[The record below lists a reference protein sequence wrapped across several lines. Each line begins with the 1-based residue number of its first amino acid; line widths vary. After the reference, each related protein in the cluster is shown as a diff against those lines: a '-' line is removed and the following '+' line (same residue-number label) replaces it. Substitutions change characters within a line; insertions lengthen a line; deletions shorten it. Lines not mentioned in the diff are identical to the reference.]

1 MTPVT
6 IPWTDVNSETAL
18 VVAWHVDD
26 RQAVSAG
33 ASLLDVE
40 TSKAALEIEAPMD
53 GYLLQ
58 VASAGS
64 TVSVGEPV
72 GYLFED
78 EAALAQFA
86 ADRERSAQQAS
97 AAVGEEPGAG
107 RATAKAMER
116 AAQLGVDIA
125 SIRAEGLITVKDVEA
140 AAGQA
145 APARPPAEL
154 PPPLTGDPTTQRL
167 LLIGAGL
174 GATQVIDIL
183 AERPGQQAVAIVDD
197 NAAFWGREIRGV
209 PVVGG
214 SQSIPTLHSANAV
227 DAAVITISTS
237 VEARARLRRACE
249 AAGVPLANVIDPSSK
264 VGTGVVMGSGNV
276 ICAFCQLGTETR
288 LGDNNFISAY
298 NSFEHHNVL
307 GSDISTGPGCMTSG
321 EVHIG
326 DRVRLG
332 AGIFVE
338 PKLTLGDDV
347 QVASGAI
354 IVRSVPA
361 GHAVKTKVVTTTV
374 VPIRG
379 GPADT
384 RT

>member
-26 RQAVSAG
+26 RQAVTAG
-33 ASLLDVE
+33 SSLLDVE
-40 TSKAALEIEAPMD
+40 TSKAALEIEAPTD

-64 TVSVGEPV
+64 AVSVGEPV

-78 EAALAQFA
+78 EAALARFE
-86 ADRERSAQQAS
+86 ADRERSAPQTSPAE
-97 AAVGEEPGAG
+97 AEPGVG

-116 AAQLGVDIA
+116 ATQLGVDIA

-145 APARPPAEL
+145 SAVRAPAEL
-154 PPPLTGDPTTQRL
+154 PTPLTGDPTTQRL

-214 SQSIPTLHSANAV
+214 SQAVPTLHAANAF

-237 VEARARLRRACE
+237 VEARARLRRTCE
-249 AAGVPLANVIDPSSK
+249 AADVPLANVIDPRSK
-264 VGTGVVMGSGNV
+264 IGTGVVMGSGNV

-298 NSFEHHNVL
+298 NSFEHHNVI

-321 EVHIG
+321 EVQIG

-332 AGIFVE
+332 AGIFIE

-354 IVRSVPA
+354 IVSSVPA